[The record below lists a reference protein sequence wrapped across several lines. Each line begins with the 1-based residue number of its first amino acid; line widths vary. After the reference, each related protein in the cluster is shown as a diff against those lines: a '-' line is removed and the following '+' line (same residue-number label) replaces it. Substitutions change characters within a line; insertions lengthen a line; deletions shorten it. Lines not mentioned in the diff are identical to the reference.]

1 MAYFIFL
8 KSLSSLG
15 EFRKSPHIK
24 IPPKSPCANFQ
35 SLGIFKKSNF
45 IRKRI
50 FPVTFSPSGLSAQ
63 SFFYRPIFPP
73 LSIGPRP
80 SGRPSPPARPNRPP
94 FFFLPHQS
102 RARTASPPAGLAPPP
117 RSPRS
122 LHRKRKMAASNPPS
136 FHPINRR
143 HSPPLQS
150 RKLAP
155 STLPLKLLQA
165 SNFRCSALPRLASAL

>member
-1 MAYFIFL
+1 MSKFL
-8 KSLSSLG
+8 LNLLVQISKALVYSKNQILFG
-15 EFRKSPHIK
+15 KE
-24 IPPKSPCANFQ
+24 
-35 SLGIFKKSNF
+35 
-45 IRKRI
+45 
-50 FPVTFSPSGLSAQ
+50 FSPSLSAHPAFRP
-63 SFFYRPIFPP
+63 SLFFYRPIFPP